1 MSWRTVVINSS
12 CKLSFQENFI
22 IVRKIDDI
30 IKIHI
35 SEVSTII
42 VDTLECVI
50 TAYLINEL
58 FKNKIKL
65 IFTNE
70 KKIASGEIVSYFG
83 HCSSSKKILVQSS
96 WEKDVKSIAWQ
107 MIIKEKIKN
116 QSLCLEKRNKMSS
129 EQLLSFREEVLEN
142 DMSNREGHAAKVYF
156 HNLFYKDFSR
166 DKECDINNGL
176 DYGYSILLSQFS
188 KSIVSQGYITQLG
201 IFHKNEFNSLNLACD
216 LMEPFRVI
224 IDYFVEINSY
234 REFNNVLKNEIV
246 GLLNTQIEIN
256 GCRQYI
262 PRAIEIYVRSF
273 FEFMEGKG
281 MIEFPD
287 FSSYEL

>member
-1 MSWRTVVINSS
+1 M
-12 CKLSFQENFI
+12 
-22 IVRKIDDI
+22 
-30 IKIHI
+30 
-35 SEVSTII
+35 STII

-58 FKNKIKL
+58 FKNKVKL

-70 KKIASGEIVSYFG
+70 KKIASGEIIPYFG
-83 HCSSSKKILVQSS
+83 HYSSSKKILVQSS

-116 QSLCLEKRNKMSS
+116 QSLCLEKRNKIGS
-129 EQLLSFREEVLEN
+129 EQLLNFREEVLEN
-142 DMSNREGHAAKVYF
+142 DISNREGHAAKVYF

-166 DKECDINNGL
+166 DKECDINNGV

-224 IDYFVEINSY
+224 VDYFMEINSY
-234 REFNNVLKNEIV
+234 HKFSSTLKNEIV

-256 GCRQYI
+256 GCRQYV
-262 PRAIEIYVRSF
+262 PKAIDIYVRSF

-281 MIEFPD
+281 MIEFPN